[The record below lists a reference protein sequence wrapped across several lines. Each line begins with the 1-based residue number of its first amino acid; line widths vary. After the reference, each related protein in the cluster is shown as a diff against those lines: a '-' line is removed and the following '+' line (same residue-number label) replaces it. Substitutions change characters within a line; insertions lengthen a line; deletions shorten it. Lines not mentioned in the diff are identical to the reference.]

1 MSRLLTLLTLCVISA
16 VASAEKFYDPTRPPA
31 GVAAPAAAERG
42 TAAPLR
48 VSFIISGERRLARI
62 NGRWVGEGD
71 RVGGAEVVRISPG
84 SVRLRREGK
93 LFDLPVQGGGVR
105 KRPSEPTG

>member
-1 MSRLLTLLTLCVISA
+1 MFRPLAFLTLCVISI
-16 VASAEKFYDPTRPPA
+16 VASAEPFHDPTRPAA
-31 GVAAPAAAERG
+31 GVAAPAAVQRG
-42 TAAPLR
+42 AAAALR

-62 NGRWVGEGD
+62 NDRWVGEGD
-71 RVGGAEVVRISPG
+71 RVAGAEVVRISPG

-105 KRPSEPTG
+105 KRPSEPAG